1 MKNKLNIVY
10 MGSGLYGSIVLEEL
24 DNTQIDIK
32 SIYVKSK
39 QIISRK
45 NKSVSFFQEYNN
57 DPRLHRI
64 SRFSES
70 DIKMIE
76 TSAPDLIL
84 VASFGLI
91 LPDSILKIP
100 TYGVINIHPSLLP
113 KYRGP
118 SPIST
123 AMIDGEK
130 FTGVSIMKMVK
141 ELDAGP
147 ILEQDKIEIDYNLN
161 SNELGIELFKI
172 GAQKLNLLFSKLM
185 TNEITEYSQNNS
197 KATYTKIIKKSDG
210 HIQLLDT
217 VDEIYRKYRAYYDW
231 PGIYSYWNN
240 KRIIFKE
247 LKINNKTNIDKNLLG
262 KVEDLNNDSLVINAR
277 DGQLL
282 ISKLQIEGSKAM
294 SASVFVNGR
303 PSIIGQYIN

>member
-10 MGSGLYGSIVLEEL
+10 MGSGLYGSIVLKEL

-57 DPRLHRI
+57 DLRLHRI

>member
-1 MKNKLNIVY
+1 
-10 MGSGLYGSIVLEEL
+10 MGSGLYGSIVLKEL

-32 SIYVKSK
+32 AIYVKSK

-57 DPRLHRI
+57 DLRLHII

-70 DIKMIE
+70 NIKMIQ

-147 ILEQDKIEIDYNLN
+147 ILAQYKIEIDYNLN
-161 SNELGIELFKI
+161 SNELGVDLFKI
-172 GAQKLNLLFSKLM
+172 GARKLNLLFSKLM

-210 HIQLLDT
+210 HILLLDT
-217 VDEIYRKYRAYYDW
+217 VGEIYRKYKAYYDW

-247 LKINNKTNIDKNLLG
+247 LKINNKINIDKNLLG
-262 KVEDLNNDSLVINAR
+262 KVEGLNNESLVINAR

-294 SASVFVNGR
+294 SAPVFVNGR
-303 PSIIGQYIN
+303 PNIIGEYIN

>member
-10 MGSGLYGSIVLEEL
+10 MGSGLYGSIVLKEL

>member
-1 MKNKLNIVY
+1 MKNKLKIVY
-10 MGSGLYGSIVLEEL
+10 MGSGLYGSIVLKEL

>member
-1 MKNKLNIVY
+1 MKNKLKIVY
-10 MGSGLYGSIVLEEL
+10 MGSGLYGSIVLKEL

-57 DPRLHRI
+57 DLRLHRI

>member
-57 DPRLHRI
+57 DLRLHRI

>member
-1 MKNKLNIVY
+1 MKNKLNIIY
-10 MGSGLYGSIVLEEL
+10 MGSGLYGSVVLKEL

-32 SIYVKSK
+32 AIYVKSK

-70 DIKMIE
+70 DIKMIK

-118 SPIST
+118 SPISA

-141 ELDAGP
+141 QLDAGP

-161 SNELGIELFKI
+161 SNELGVELFKI
-172 GAQKLNLLFSKLM
+172 GARKLNLLFSKLI
-185 TNEITEYSQNNS
+185 TNEITECSQNDS

-217 VDEIYRKYRAYYDW
+217 VDEIYRKYKAYYDW

-247 LKINNKTNIDKNLLG
+247 LKINNKINIDKKLLG
-262 KVEDLNNDSLVINAR
+262 KVECLSNDSLVINAR

-282 ISKLQIEGSKAM
+282 ISNLQIEGSKSM
-294 SASVFVNGR
+294 SAPVFVNGR
-303 PSIIGQYIN
+303 PNIIGEYIY

>member
-1 MKNKLNIVY
+1 MKNKLNIIY
-10 MGSGLYGSIVLEEL
+10 MGSGLYGSTVLKEL

-32 SIYVKSK
+32 AIYVKSK

-45 NKSVSFFQEYNN
+45 SKSVSFFQEYNN
-57 DPRLHRI
+57 DIRLHRI

-100 TYGVINIHPSLLP
+100 TYGVVNIHPSLLP

-123 AMIDGEK
+123 VILEGEK

-172 GAQKLNLLFSKLM
+172 GARKLNLLFSRLM
-185 TNEITEYSQNNS
+185 TNEITEYNQNNS
-197 KATYTKIIKKSDG
+197 KATYTKITKKSDG
-210 HIQLLDT
+210 HIHMLDT
-217 VDEIYRKYRAYYDW
+217 VGEIYRKYKAYYDW

-247 LKINNKTNIDKNLLG
+247 LKINNKINIDKNLLG
-262 KVEDLNNDSLVINAR
+262 KVEGLYNDSLVINAI

-282 ISKLQIEGSKAM
+282 ISKLQIEGSKIM
-294 SASVFVNGR
+294 SAPVFVNGR
-303 PSIIGQYIN
+303 PNIIGEYIN

>member
-1 MKNKLNIVY
+1 MKNKLNIIY
-10 MGSGLYGSIVLEEL
+10 MGSGLYGSIVLKEL

-32 SIYVKSK
+32 AIYVKSK

-57 DPRLHRI
+57 DLRLHII

-70 DIKMIE
+70 NIKMIQ

-147 ILEQDKIEIDYNLN
+147 ILAQYKIEIDYNLN
-161 SNELGIELFKI
+161 SNELGVDLFKI
-172 GAQKLNLLFSKLM
+172 GARKLNLLF
-185 TNEITEYSQNNS
+185 
-197 KATYTKIIKKSDG
+197 
-210 HIQLLDT
+210 
-217 VDEIYRKYRAYYDW
+217 V
-231 PGIYSYWNN
+231 
-240 KRIIFKE
+240 
-247 LKINNKTNIDKNLLG
+247 
-262 KVEDLNNDSLVINAR
+262 
-277 DGQLL
+277 
-282 ISKLQIEGSKAM
+282 
-294 SASVFVNGR
+294 
-303 PSIIGQYIN
+303 